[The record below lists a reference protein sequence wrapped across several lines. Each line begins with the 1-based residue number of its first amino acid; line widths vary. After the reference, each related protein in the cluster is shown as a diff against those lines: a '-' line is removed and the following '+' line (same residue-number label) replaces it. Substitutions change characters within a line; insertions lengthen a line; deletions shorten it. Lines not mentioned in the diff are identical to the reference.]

1 MTTITGKLG
10 QSVGYILKNSN
21 NKQTQ
26 AWRAYQ
32 SQVSNPKTVRQ
43 ANQRLALKPI
53 NNFAR
58 ALSSI
63 IERAFEGVKYGAESR
78 QKFMSLN
85 MADFR
90 GPFLVK
96 GDERAV
102 PGPFILSRGSL
113 VPINVTNVR
122 RTASGSE
129 VAVTDLFA
137 ARGAV
142 WNTVGAFSQAL
153 ISANSDV
160 LDGDQITFVQVFQIG
175 DTFIYRYKS
184 IDVDTTSTQA
194 ITIDTATGRHTVEDG
209 FIFYVANVG
218 SDNPWRI
225 DVSLALDTD
234 ETLVAAAVIQSRD
247 GDTRHLR
254 SNATMYVTPQL
265 ENVFMSDQAFEKA
278 VMSYTGT
285 GSVIDWPTEKD
296 GSAILNDKITYTI
309 SAADVLSAE
318 TATNWPQGV
327 SGCAGF
333 VTESGQ
339 RGLYV
344 TRIGDVTYLLN
355 QKMQRI
361 SKVVTSED
369 SSVTVYASIRATATD
384 TQFGGYLLQ
393 VPFGAEVSA

>member
-58 ALSSI
+58 ALSPI
-63 IERAFEGVKYGAESR
+63 IERGFEGVKYGAESR

-102 PGPFILSRGSL
+102 PGPFIISQGSL
-113 VPINVTNVR
+113 LPLSV
-122 RTASGSE
+122 SGTRGTGN
-129 VAVTDLFA
+129 AVGTLAITDLFST
-137 ARGAV
+137 GA
-142 WNTVGAFSQAL
+142 NLSAVGGFSKA
-153 ISANSDV
+153 IIDANSDIQE
-160 LDGDQITFVQVFQIG
+160 GDQLTFVFCYRIG
-175 DTFIYRYKS
+175 DTFIYRYS
-184 IDVDTTSTQA
+184 SVV
-194 ITIDTATGRHTVEDG
+194 IDTSVTVTATEGAVTWNNILFVHTRAAGDTLARLD
-209 FIFYVANVG
+209 VAWATAQ
-218 SDNPWRI
+218 S
-225 DVSLALDTD
+225 D

-344 TRIGDVTYLLN
+344 TRIGNVTYLLN